1 MKLIAGVRHQRTR
14 AGMKPLDGPPN
25 ANGEDDEFKNWEE
38 TRVGA

>member
-25 ANGEDDEFKNWEE
+25 ANGEDDEFKNWE
-38 TRVGA
+38 